1 MNFVTSYSSFF
12 KSFPYKEI
20 KLTRGTNEEH
30 IRSEHGS
37 YKGEMFTPIEKTAI
51 CESIDLGMKRA
62 FIIEY
67 LGISEWRIK
76 DILKVYRTGKAFGD
90 DFVRPT
96 KLDQQSY
103 NSLPET
109 VKKKEEEQQNSV
121 KKGQLYTIIQEE
133 AVKTDLR
140 RGGNGIGVEILDCR
154 TMEKIIEDTKELRP
168 EKGQTSTKARARESL
183 DVRNFF
189 VNHIMNACYAEGKD
203 PHMIGN
209 FDATQ
214 FFVSYLNEEIL
225 IRVLNEVD
233 PKLPLSNVE
242 DSILDMFIKF
252 ICMCNASG
260 KVATPKKVESSAKK
274 NKEMTKLD
282 LSDNALNEKLIESM
296 KRDHSNLSSAKRAMI
311 AEALVRIVKAL
322 SKVMNFSIY
331 HTAWF

>member
-1 MNFVTSYSSFF
+1 MLALRPPDCIISPRNEFSTTLFSFFVNMNFVTSYSSFF

-20 KLTRGTNEEH
+20 KLIRGTNEEH

-183 DVRNFF
+183 DVRKRNFF

-260 KVATPKKVESSAKK
+260 KVATPKKSRVFRKK
-274 NKEMTKLD
+274 E
-282 LSDNALNEKLIESM
+282 
-296 KRDHSNLSSAKRAMI
+296 
-311 AEALVRIVKAL
+311 
-322 SKVMNFSIY
+322 
-331 HTAWF
+331 